1 MNLDEPADPRTS
13 LTRLVN
19 YFGLTA
25 HIGLLFF
32 VAIFMNRDHLGEP
45 KADRVLLL
53 ITLVFVV
60 SPLISLGLRRL
71 IGGKWYRILMAL
83 MVGLWLLAG
92 ANGLHTLLFK
102 EPFFQQV
109 ELMQGWF
116 H

>member
-32 VAIFMNRDHLGEP
+32 VAIFLNRDHLGEP
-45 KADRVLLL
+45 KADMVLLL
-53 ITLVFVV
+53 ITLGFVL
-60 SPLISLGLRRL
+60 SPLISLGLRRI
-71 IGGKWYRILMAL
+71 IGGKVYRLLMVL

-92 ANGLHTLLFK
+92 ANGLHTLFFK
-102 EPFFQQV
+102 EPIFQHV